1 MEDGFLS
8 IKEFA
13 KLAGVTPQAIY
24 KQLNNHSTKVDNQ
37 LNNHSTKVD
46 NQLNNH
52 STKVDN
58 QLIAYV
64 KFVDGRKVIDIKAL
78 RLFNVAEVDN
88 RLNNSHSTE
97 VDNQLNN
104 HSTKVDNQLN
114 NHSTKVDNQKED
126 VLAIFEEQLHIKD
139 KQIETLQSD
148 LAETRNQLSKIA
160 DQAQQLQLAQMKL
173 LPNKEEQMLEREKKQ
188 KPNYWKG
195 VSIGLMAIVAAG
207 AAVFILLLN
216 GIL

>member
-46 NQLNNH
+46 NQ
-52 STKVDN
+52 
-58 QLIAYV
+58 
-64 KFVDGRKVIDIKAL
+64 
-78 RLFNVAEVDN
+78 
-88 RLNNSHSTE
+88 
-97 VDNQLNN
+97 
-104 HSTKVDNQLN
+104 
-114 NHSTKVDNQKED
+114 KED
-126 VLAIFEEQLHIKD
+126 VLAILEEQLHIKD

-148 LAETRNQLSKIA
+148 LAETRSQLSKIA

-173 LPNKEEQMLEREKKQ
+173 LPNKEEQMQEREKKQ

-207 AAVFILLLN
+207 AVVFVLLLN
-216 GIL
+216 GLL

>member
-24 KQLNNHSTKVDNQ
+24 KQLNNHSTKVDNQLNNHSTKVDNQ

-97 VDNQLNN
+97 
-104 HSTKVDNQLN
+104 VDNQLN

>member
-24 KQLNNHSTKVDNQ
+24 KQLNNYSTKVDNR
-37 LNNHSTKVD
+37 L
-46 NQLNNH
+46 L
-52 STKVDN
+52 
-58 QLIAYV
+58 AYV
-64 KFVDGRKVIDIKAL
+64 KLVGRRKVIDIKAL
-78 RLFNVAEVDN
+78 RLFEA
-88 RLNNSHSTE
+88 TE

-104 HSTKVDNQLN
+104 QLSNLSTKVDQ
-114 NHSTKVDNQKED
+114 QKEN
-126 VLAIFEEQLHIKD
+126 VFVILEEQLHIKD
-139 KQIETLQSD
+139 KQIEKLQSD
-148 LAETRNQLSKIA
+148 LAETRSQLSKIA

-173 LPNKEEQMLEREKKQ
+173 LPSKEEQMQEREKKM

-207 AAVFILLLN
+207 AVVFVLLLN